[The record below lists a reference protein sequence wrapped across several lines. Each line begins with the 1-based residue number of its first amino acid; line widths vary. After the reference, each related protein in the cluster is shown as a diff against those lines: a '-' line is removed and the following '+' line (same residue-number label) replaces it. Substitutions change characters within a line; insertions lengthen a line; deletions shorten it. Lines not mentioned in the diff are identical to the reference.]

1 MEFHY
6 DVIHKNFE
14 GRYHLLYSDTDSLVY
29 CIYHHDIYEW
39 IKNNTKYF
47 DLSDSLRPDMKN
59 TENNKVVLKMKD
71 ELRSLVMKAWLALN
85 PKVYSFNCQAIQDKH
100 EKQLK
105 DKLVDVQVEK
115 GKSLVYRVIDKTGKD
130 EEHQLI
136 LKNKKTLKGVSKA
149 VVKNEITH
157 EDYEKVYETNEPLKK
172 HVTSLRSFNH
182 NVVTYRAE
190 KVALTSFYDKMC
202 MTDANTCVP
211 FGYIPK

>member
-1 MEFHY
+1 
-6 DVIHKNFE
+6 
-14 GRYHLLYSDTDSLVY
+14 
-29 CIYHHDIYEW
+29 
-39 IKNNTKYF
+39 
-47 DLSDSLRPDMKN
+47 
-59 TENNKVVLKMKD
+59 MKD

-85 PKVYSFNCQAIQDKH
+85 PKVYSFNCQAIQDQH
-100 EKQLK
+100 EKQMK
-105 DKLVDVQVEK
+105 ETLVDVPVNK
-115 GKSLVYRVIDKTGKD
+115 NIKSRVYRVIDMTGKD

-136 LKNKKTLKGVSKA
+136 LKNKKTLKSVSTA
-149 VVKNEITH
+149 IVKNEITH

>member
-1 MEFHY
+1 M
-6 DVIHKNFE
+6 
-14 GRYHLLYSDTDSLVY
+14 
-29 CIYHHDIYEW
+29 
-39 IKNNTKYF
+39 
-47 DLSDSLRPDMKN
+47 
-59 TENNKVVLKMKD
+59 
-71 ELRSLVMKAWLALN
+71 
-85 PKVYSFNCQAIQDKH
+85 
-100 EKQLK
+100 K
-105 DKLVDVQVEK
+105 DKLVEVQVEK
-115 GKSLVYRVIDKTGKD
+115 GNSLVYKVTDKTGKD

-157 EDYEKVYETNEPLKK
+157 ADYERVYEANEPLEK

-182 NVVTYRAE
+182 NVVTYKAE

>member
-1 MEFHY
+1 MY
-6 DVIHKNFE
+6 K
-14 GRYHLLYSDTDSLVY
+14 
-29 CIYHHDIYEW
+29 
-39 IKNNTKYF
+39 
-47 DLSDSLRPDMKN
+47 
-59 TENNKVVLKMKD
+59 
-71 ELRSLVMKAWLALN
+71 
-85 PKVYSFNCQAIQDKH
+85 
-100 EKQLK
+100 
-105 DKLVDVQVEK
+105 
-115 GKSLVYRVIDKTGKD
+115 VIDKTGKD

-136 LKNKKTLKGVSKA
+136 LTNKKSLKGVSKS

-157 EDYEKVYETNEPLKK
+157 EDYEQVLKDNEPLKR

>member
-1 MEFHY
+1 
-6 DVIHKNFE
+6 
-14 GRYHLLYSDTDSLVY
+14 
-29 CIYHHDIYEW
+29 
-39 IKNNTKYF
+39 
-47 DLSDSLRPDMKN
+47 
-59 TENNKVVLKMKD
+59 MKD

-100 EKQLK
+100 EKQMK

-115 GKSLVYRVIDKTGKD
+115 GKSLVHKVIDKTGKD
-130 EEHQLI
+130 EVHQLI
-136 LKNKKTLKGVSKA
+136 LKNKKTLKGVSKC

-157 EDYEKVYETNEPLKK
+157 EDYEQVSKDNKPLKK

-182 NVVTYRAE
+182 NVVTYKAE